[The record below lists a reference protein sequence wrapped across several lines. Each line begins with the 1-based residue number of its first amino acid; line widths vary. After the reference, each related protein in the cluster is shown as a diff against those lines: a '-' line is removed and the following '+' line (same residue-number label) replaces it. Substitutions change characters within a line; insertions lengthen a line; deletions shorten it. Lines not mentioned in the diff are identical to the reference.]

1 MSDANAGILF
11 VFGIAALIAVII
23 VALIWQ
29 IFRTAQTKTA
39 TEATFAQEEAYRTLA
54 EQAVAAQ
61 RTIAEEQRTIA
72 AEMAELRTRVAAME
86 KLLRE
91 VG

>member
-1 MSDANAGILF
+1 MSLADS
-11 VFGIAALIAVII
+11 GIAIVSTVSVFAVLV
-23 VALIWQ
+23 VAIWQ
-29 IFRTAQTKTA
+29 GFKTWQTRIATQASAAQ
-39 TEATFAQEEAYRTLA
+39 QEAYRTLA

-72 AEMAELRTRVAAME
+72 AEMAELRLRVAAME